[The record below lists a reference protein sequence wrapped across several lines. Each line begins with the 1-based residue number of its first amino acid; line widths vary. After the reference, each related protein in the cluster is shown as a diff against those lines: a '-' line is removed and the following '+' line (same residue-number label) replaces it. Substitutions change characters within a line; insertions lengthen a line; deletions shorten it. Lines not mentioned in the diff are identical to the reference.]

1 MEIEIATLMDT
12 FEKKKISELEVETD
26 GVRIYMKKEK
36 NEEYAEQ
43 KYEEEKC
50 RPLLKENPKETVKTE
65 KTMETSSNA
74 EVKAPFVGTF
84 YRAAKPQDAPYIKE
98 GQTIKKGD
106 VIGLV
111 EAMKMMNE
119 IEAPF
124 DGIVKKILVQDGAF
138 VEYDQVL
145 VEVEEQPHV

>member
-74 EVKAPFVGTF
+74 AVKAPFVGTF